1 MAKKNNE
8 KSVVTVLEDVTFI
21 LNEIKAT
28 KIKELEKTKLTP
40 NQQKVVD
47 NIKKDIDVCVTKLGL
62 ILHTSE
68 L

>member
-1 MAKKNNE
+1 MAE
-8 KSVVTVLEDVTFI
+8 KSKEETIVSVMEYTPFI

>member
-1 MAKKNNE
+1 MAE
-8 KSVVTVLEDVTFI
+8 KSKEETIVSVMEDTTFI

-28 KIKELEKTKLTP
+28 KSKELEKTKLTP

-62 ILHTSE
+62 ILHTSA